1 MKRSHFGGMLFLTGS
16 LGYLIF
22 SLYLSQ
28 NQYTYNG
35 MTGTLAALLGNE
47 LLIPYLVFCAMGVI
61 GFVCTRPLSV
71 NLKDIPPCQKH
82 LPSRAVPYA
91 GGRCFFLSSLVFQ
104 CQDKKLLSR
113 PLK

>member
-1 MKRSHFGGMLFLTGS
+1 MKRSHFGVMLFLTGS

-61 GFVCTRPLSV
+61 GFVICLYEAFIRKPEGYPS
-71 NLKDIPPCQKH
+71 
-82 LPSRAVPYA
+82 LPKAPSLPRCPIRRRTVLFSLQPGVPVS
-91 GGRCFFLSSLVFQ
+91 G
-104 CQDKKLLSR
+104 
-113 PLK
+113 

>member
-1 MKRSHFGGMLFLTGS
+1 MKRSHFGVMLFLTGS

-28 NQYTYNG
+28 NQYTKNG

-61 GFVCTRPLSV
+61 GFVICLYEAFIRKP
-71 NLKDIPPCQKH
+71 
-82 LPSRAVPYA
+82 
-91 GGRCFFLSSLVFQ
+91 
-104 CQDKKLLSR
+104 
-113 PLK
+113 

>member
-28 NQYTYNG
+28 NQYAYNG

-61 GFVCTRPLSV
+61 GFILTLEHQAGE
-71 NLKDIPPCQKH
+71 KKA
-82 LPSRAVPYA
+82 PSSGVWDSA
-91 GGRCFFLSSLVFQ
+91 GGKV
-104 CQDKKLLSR
+104 LLAGR
-113 PLK
+113 DILKVYG

>member
-47 LLIPYLVFCAMGVI
+47 LLIPYLVFCAMGVT
-61 GFVCTRPLSV
+61 GFVICLYEAFIRKP
-71 NLKDIPPCQKH
+71 
-82 LPSRAVPYA
+82 
-91 GGRCFFLSSLVFQ
+91 
-104 CQDKKLLSR
+104 
-113 PLK
+113 

>member
-61 GFVCTRPLSV
+61 DRKSTRLNSSH
-71 NLKDIPPCQKH
+71 IQKSRM
-82 LPSRAVPYA
+82 PSSA
-91 GGRCFFLSSLVFQ
+91 
-104 CQDKKLLSR
+104 
-113 PLK
+113 